1 MGLSAFESNRIAF
14 GRIFSKASR
23 FGLRYDDLMK
33 RYGLV
38 SLAEFRKTAAA
49 AFSDSSSLLE
59 KDGAVSFKIIGLA
72 SLAVGVAA
80 LGVYLGRELRSRYKF
95 NRRTPYERYG
105 HSGDEGAAVGEFGMG
120 V

>member
-1 MGLSAFESNRIAF
+1 
-14 GRIFSKASR
+14 
-23 FGLRYDDLMK
+23 MK
-33 RYGLV
+33 RSGLLN
-38 SLAEFRKTAAA
+38 LADLRKKATAT
-49 AFSDSSSLLE
+49 FSDSSSLLKE
-59 KDGAVSFKIIGLA
+59 DGVVSFKMIGLA

-105 HSGDEGAAVGEFGMG
+105 HSGDGSAAVGEFGMG